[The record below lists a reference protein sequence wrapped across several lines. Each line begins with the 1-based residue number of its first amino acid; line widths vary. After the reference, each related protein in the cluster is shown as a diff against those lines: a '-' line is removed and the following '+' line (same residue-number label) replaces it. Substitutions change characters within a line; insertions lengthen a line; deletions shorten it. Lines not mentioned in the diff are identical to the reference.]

1 MLSNIQAGQI
11 GLTGQNG
18 QNGQTGHDWSKRKLQ
33 SNQAH
38 SKLPKLSTHNA
49 HNANNVHNTNKR
61 KLELLHAKT
70 TKHARLE
77 RLHQAKR
84 KHGKQHNILP
94 KLPRYLVGG
103 NNLNVLLEPHLNE
116 RVTRT
121 IHDQYGPLQAIFGA
135 LHVTDN
141 ATPLDVRGQYAE
153 FGCIFP
159 YGYFANCAVS
169 LADIVGVTELDKYSP
184 CRAYNLYTEYG
195 LLADKPGEKRS
206 VVEAAIVADYYDTTL
221 IVKQN
226 NTYGVPVVGT
236 PHGQCVVA
244 NINPQFS
251 TRLSVY
257 TPPIKVD
264 QQIKQVITKE
274 CQRLV
279 DDNHVPALQQIFVK
293 NSEQAF
299 TVVSTSNSWTDVLSY
314 QIWRDIQATNHLLTE
329 FTVNHDVNFV
339 ADMESAD
346 IFATS
351 SVINDNYGT
360 QFTQFWNDVHHHCVR
375 MTNYKFVQTSVMVMH
390 LQQHCEQYQLEV
402 ERNPDIVYYR
412 DEDDAVGADGVAEQL
427 CAKDW
432 LFYPYLGRCVPLL
445 ADSPDMY
452 LHDLRLASAYNVDI
466 DPADTSKQYSNRNI
480 FQSLQKFA
488 WAFGIGIA
496 WLSADIQQPV
506 FINCW
511 STTMFLVYTHYGY
524 ESVCQAV
531 WVLLSQPPN
540 GLSEPLDNSSP
551 ESRGSS
557 NFDNDHS
564 LGGSSADDNSNASSS
579 DKNYNLNESGPNNN
593 TSASSA
599 TSSLSTGKP
608 HAMPTQELLTND
620 DAGLCEAIKQHIRD
634 NIIATKTSFVH
645 NGTTYN
651 VYYEPKFVL
660 DEYDNTC
667 VRLANKVYVY
677 NKRFIEPT
685 QEQLDYTE
693 IIGGAKRFID
703 LAQYFKPSDTNKT
716 TTLDRRDYT
725 IYDTPKYTYDYYN
738 TVPEPVRLTANVY
751 VYKSCFIV
759 LNT

>member
-11 GLTGQNG
+11 GLTGRNGQNG
-18 QNGQTGHDWSKRKLQ
+18 QNGQIGHDWSKRKLQ
-33 SNQAH
+33 STQAETH

-49 HNANNVHNTNKR
+49 HNAHNANKR
-61 KLELLHAKT
+61 KLELLHANT

-103 NNLNVLLEPHLNE
+103 NNLNVLLGHHLDK
-116 RVTRT
+116 RVTCT

-135 LHVTDN
+135 LNVTDN
-141 ATPLDVRGQYAE
+141 STPLDVLGQYAE

-159 YGYFANCAVS
+159 YGYFATCAVS

-184 CRAYNLYTEYG
+184 CEKYDLYVRYG
-195 LLADKPGEKRS
+195 LLADKPSNKRS
-206 VVEAAIVADYYDTTL
+206 IVEAAIVADYYDTTL

-226 NTYGVPVVGT
+226 NTYSVPVVGT

-244 NINPQFS
+244 IINLQFS
-251 TRLSVY
+251 TGLSVY
-257 TPPIKVD
+257 TPPIEVD
-264 QQIKQVITKE
+264 QQIKQVITTE

-279 DDNHVPALQQIFVK
+279 DNNPVPALQKIFVE
-293 NSEQAF
+293 NSDQAF
-299 TVVSTSNSWTDVLSY
+299 EVVSTDDSWTDVLSY
-314 QIWRDIQATNHLLTE
+314 LIRRDIQATNHLLTE

-339 ADMESAD
+339 ADVESAD

-360 QFTQFWNDVHHHCVR
+360 QSTHFWNDVHHNCVR
-375 MTNYKFVQTSVMVMH
+375 MTNYKFVQTSVMMTH
-390 LQQHCEQYQLEV
+390 LQHYGKEYQLEV
-402 ERNPDIVYYR
+402 ERNPDIVYYKDKDDVVEA
-412 DEDDAVGADGVAEQL
+412 DEVADHL
-427 CAKDW
+427 CAKNW
-432 LFYPYLGRCVPLL
+432 LFYPYLGRCVPVL

-452 LHDLRLASAYNVDI
+452 LHHLTLASAYNVDI

-524 ESVCQAV
+524 ESVCQAM

-540 GLSEPLDNSSP
+540 HSGLSEPLDKSP
-551 ESRGSS
+551 ESS

-564 LGGSSADDNSNASSS
+564 LGGSSADGNSNASGS

-599 TSSLSTGKP
+599 TSSLSTDKP
-608 HAMPTQELLTND
+608 HAMPTRQELLNND

-634 NIIATKTSFVH
+634 NSIATKTSFVH

-651 VYYEPKFVL
+651 VYYDPRFVF

-667 VRLANKVYVY
+667 VRLANNVHVY
-677 NKRFIEPT
+677 NKRFIEPL
-685 QEQLDYTE
+685 QDQLDYTE
-693 IIGGAKRFID
+693 NWQCETFYRH
-703 LAQYFKPSDTNKT
+703 S
-716 TTLDRRDYT
+716 T
-725 IYDTPKYTYDYYN
+725 ILQAVGRQRNQN
-738 TVPEPVRLTANVY
+738 T
-751 VYKSCFIV
+751 
-759 LNT
+759 